1 MNRGSCNR
9 PVTVP
14 SSYLR
19 SDSMPF
25 GQKKEPAKKAGV
37 LRFFSLDLHQV
48 STSVQTVTHVYRWVR
63 LVTASG
69 YVESLRLT
77 KDECQHQP
85 SACRRSLRISRT
97 FSSGCL
103 AIVWRYV
110 GSSVY
115 ALTESAALSNPAN
128 DLNYHKNDQCACAH
142 NPGNLSPQVF
152 DWNVTGY
159 GDPAQFGFK
168 R

>member
-1 MNRGSCNR
+1 MTKLFAQ
-9 PVTVP
+9 PK
-14 SSYLR
+14 
-19 SDSMPF
+19 SMPF

-85 SACRRSLRISRT
+85 SACRRSLRILRA